1 MKVFSFVVLLMGVFL
16 MLFFKSSYETQETAY
31 KTIQSIA
38 LKESIKRGNAVYSD
52 FCISCHL
59 PNGEGI
65 QNIYP
70 PLANSDY
77 LKSNRRASIKGLKY
91 GLKGEI
97 TVNGLQYNKYMPPMG
112 LSADEIADVMNF
124 SNHSWGNAYGKIVTV
139 KEVSEIKK

>member
-124 SNHSWGNAYGKIVTV
+124 SNHSWGNSYGKIVTIE
-139 KEVSEIKK
+139 EVSEIKK

>member
-1 MKVFSFVVLLMGVFL
+1 MKVFSFVVLLMGVFV
-16 MLFFKSSYETQETAY
+16 MLFFKSSDETQETAY
-31 KTIQSIA
+31 ETIQSKA

-124 SNHSWGNAYGKIVTV
+124 SNHSWGNTYGKIVTV

>member
-16 MLFFKSSYETQETAY
+16 MLLFKSSYETQDTAY

-59 PNGEGI
+59 PNGEGV

-77 LKSNRRASIKGLKY
+77 LRANRRKSIKGLKY

-124 SNHSWGNAYGKIVTV
+124 SNHSWGNTYGKIVTV

>member
-31 KTIQSIA
+31 ETIQSKA

-124 SNHSWGNAYGKIVTV
+124 SNHSWGNTYGKIVTV

>member
-1 MKVFSFVVLLMGVFL
+1 MKVFSFVVLLMGVFV
-16 MLFFKSSYETQETAY
+16 MLFFNSSDETQETAY
-31 KTIQSIA
+31 KTIQSKA

-65 QNIYP
+65 QYIYP

-77 LKSNRRASIKGLKY
+77 LKANRYASIKGLKY

-97 TVNGLQYNKYMPPMG
+97 TVNGVQYNKYMPPMG
-112 LSADEIADVMNF
+112 LNADEIADVMNF
-124 SNHSWGNAYGKIVTV
+124 SNHSWGNSYGKIVTIE
-139 KEVSEIKK
+139 EVSEIKK

>member
-1 MKVFSFVVLLMGVFL
+1 MKLFSFIILLIAINL
-16 MLFFKSSYETQETAY
+16 TLFYNYSNNSSYETA
-31 KTIQSIA
+31 QSKV

-52 FCISCHL
+52 FCINCHL
-59 PNGEGI
+59 PNGEGV

-77 LKSNRRASIKGLKY
+77 LKANRRTIIKGLKY

-112 LSADEIADVMNF
+112 LSANEISDVMNYT
-124 SNHSWGNAYGKIVTV
+124 NHSWGNKYGKIVTTE
-139 KEVSEIKK
+139 EVTEIIR

>member
-1 MKVFSFVVLLMGVFL
+1 MKVFSFVVLLMGVFV
-16 MLFFKSSYETQETAY
+16 MLFFNSSDETQETAY
-31 KTIQSIA
+31 KTIQSKA

-65 QNIYP
+65 QYIYP

-124 SNHSWGNAYGKIVTV
+124 SNHSWGNTYGKIVTV

>member
-1 MKVFSFVVLLMGVFL
+1 MKVFSFVVLLMGVFV
-16 MLFFKSSYETQETAY
+16 MLFFNSSDETQETAY

-124 SNHSWGNAYGKIVTV
+124 SNHSWGNTYGKIVTV

>member
-1 MKVFSFVVLLMGVFL
+1 MKLFSFIILLIAINL
-16 MLFFKSSYETQETAY
+16 TLFYNYSNNSSYEIA
-31 KTIQSIA
+31 QSKV

-52 FCISCHL
+52 FCINCHL
-59 PNGEGI
+59 PNGEGV

-77 LKSNRRASIKGLKY
+77 LKANRRTSIKGLKY

-112 LSADEIADVMNF
+112 LSANEISDVMNYT
-124 SNHSWGNAYGKIVTV
+124 NHSWGNKFGKIVTTE
-139 KEVSEIKK
+139 EVTEIIR

>member
-16 MLFFKSSYETQETAY
+16 MLFFKSSYETQDTTY

-124 SNHSWGNAYGKIVTV
+124 SNHSWGNTYGKIVTV

>member
-1 MKVFSFVVLLMGVFL
+1 MKLFSFIILLIAINL
-16 MLFFKSSYETQETAY
+16 TLFNNYSNNSSYETA
-31 KTIQSIA
+31 QSKV

-52 FCISCHL
+52 FCINCHL
-59 PNGEGI
+59 PNGEGV

-77 LKSNRRASIKGLKY
+77 LKANRRTSIKGVKY

-112 LSADEIADVMNF
+112 LSANEISDVMNYT
-124 SNHSWGNAYGKIVTV
+124 NHSWGNKYGKIVTT
-139 KEVSEIKK
+139 KEVTEIIR

>member
-1 MKVFSFVVLLMGVFL
+1 MKVFSFVVLLMGVFV
-16 MLFFKSSYETQETAY
+16 MLFFKSSDETQETAY
-31 KTIQSIA
+31 KTIQSKA

-124 SNHSWGNAYGKIVTV
+124 SNHSWGNTYGKIVTV

>member
-16 MLFFKSSYETQETAY
+16 MLFFKSSYETQDTTY

-65 QNIYP
+65 QYIYP

-124 SNHSWGNAYGKIVTV
+124 SNHSWGNTYGKIVTV

>member
-1 MKVFSFVVLLMGVFL
+1 MKVFSFVVLLRVVFL
-16 MLFFKSSYETQETAY
+16 MRFFKSSDETQETAY
-31 KTIQSIA
+31 ETIESKA

-124 SNHSWGNAYGKIVTV
+124 SNHSWGNTYGKIVTV

>member
-77 LKSNRRASIKGLKY
+77 LKANRHASIKGLKY

-97 TVNGLQYNKYMPPMG
+97 TVNGVQYNKYMPPMG

-124 SNHSWGNAYGKIVTV
+124 SNHSWGNTYGKIVTV

>member
-59 PNGEGI
+59 PNGEGV

-124 SNHSWGNAYGKIVTV
+124 SNHSWGNTYGKIVTV

>member
-1 MKVFSFVVLLMGVFL
+1 MKLFSFIILLIAINL
-16 MLFFKSSYETQETAY
+16 TLICNYSNNSSYETTQN
-31 KTIQSIA
+31 KV

-52 FCISCHL
+52 FCINCHL
-59 PNGEGI
+59 PNGEGV

-77 LKSNRRASIKGLKY
+77 LRANRRKSIKGLKY

-112 LSADEIADVMNF
+112 LSANEISDVMNYT
-124 SNHSWGNAYGKIVTV
+124 NHSWGNKYGKIVTTE
-139 KEVSEIKK
+139 EVTEITR

>member
-31 KTIQSIA
+31 KTIQSKA

-59 PNGEGI
+59 PNGEGV

-70 PLANSDY
+70 P
-77 LKSNRRASIKGLKY
+77 
-91 GLKGEI
+91 
-97 TVNGLQYNKYMPPMG
+97 
-112 LSADEIADVMNF
+112 
-124 SNHSWGNAYGKIVTV
+124 
-139 KEVSEIKK
+139 

>member
-16 MLFFKSSYETQETAY
+16 MLFFKSSYETQDTSY

-59 PNGEGI
+59 PNGKGV

-77 LKSNRRASIKGLKY
+77 LKANRYASIKGLKY

-97 TVNGLQYNKYMPPMG
+97 TVNGVQYNKYMPPMG

-124 SNHSWGNAYGKIVTV
+124 SNHSWGNSYGKIVTIE
-139 KEVSEIKK
+139 EVSEIKK

>member
-1 MKVFSFVVLLMGVFL
+1 MKLFSFIILLIAINL
-16 MLFFKSSYETQETAY
+16 TLFYNYSNNSSYETA
-31 KTIQSIA
+31 QSKV

-52 FCISCHL
+52 FCINCHL
-59 PNGEGI
+59 PNGEGV

-77 LKSNRRASIKGLKY
+77 LKANRRTSIKGVKY

-112 LSADEIADVMNF
+112 LSSNEISDVMNYT
-124 SNHSWGNAYGKIVTV
+124 NHSWGNKYGKIVTT
-139 KEVSEIKK
+139 KEVTEIIR

>member
-1 MKVFSFVVLLMGVFL
+1 MKVFSFVVLLMGVFV
-16 MLFFKSSYETQETAY
+16 MLFFKSSDETQETAY
-31 KTIQSIA
+31 KTIQSKA

>member
-1 MKVFSFVVLLMGVFL
+1 MKVFSFVVLLMGVFV
-16 MLFFKSSYETQETAY
+16 MLFFNSSDETQETAY
-31 KTIQSIA
+31 KTIQSKA

-59 PNGEGI
+59 PNGEGV

-77 LKSNRRASIKGLKY
+77 LKANRHASIKGLKY

-124 SNHSWGNAYGKIVTV
+124 SNHSWGNTYGNIVTV

>member
-1 MKVFSFVVLLMGVFL
+1 MKVFSFVVLLMGVFV
-16 MLFFKSSYETQETAY
+16 MLFFKSSDETQETAY
-31 KTIQSIA
+31 ETIQSKA

-112 LSADEIADVMNF
+112 LSADEIADVINF
-124 SNHSWGNAYGKIVTV
+124 SNHSWGNTYGKIVTV

>member
-1 MKVFSFVVLLMGVFL
+1 MKVFSFVVLLMGVFV
-16 MLFFKSSYETQETAY
+16 MLFFNSSDETQETAY
-31 KTIQSIA
+31 KTIQSKA

-124 SNHSWGNAYGKIVTV
+124 SNHSWGNTYGKIVTV

>member
-124 SNHSWGNAYGKIVTV
+124 SNHSWGNTYGKIVTV

>member
-1 MKVFSFVVLLMGVFL
+1 
-16 MLFFKSSYETQETAY
+16 MLIAINLTLFYNYSNNSSYEIA
-31 KTIQSIA
+31 QSKV

-52 FCISCHL
+52 FCINCHL
-59 PNGEGI
+59 PNGEGV

-77 LKSNRRASIKGLKY
+77 LKANRRTSIKGLKY

-112 LSADEIADVMNF
+112 LSANEISDVMNYT
-124 SNHSWGNAYGKIVTV
+124 NHSWGNKYGKIVTTE
-139 KEVSEIKK
+139 EVTEIIR

>member
-1 MKVFSFVVLLMGVFL
+1 
-16 MLFFKSSYETQETAY
+16 MLIAINLTLFYNYSNNSSYETA
-31 KTIQSIA
+31 QSKV

-52 FCISCHL
+52 FCINCHL
-59 PNGEGI
+59 PNGEGV

-77 LKSNRRASIKGLKY
+77 LKANRRTSIKGVKY

-112 LSADEIADVMNF
+112 LSANEISDVMNYT
-124 SNHSWGNAYGKIVTV
+124 NHSWGNKYGKIVTT
-139 KEVSEIKK
+139 KEVTEIIR

>member
-31 KTIQSIA
+31 ETIESKA

-124 SNHSWGNAYGKIVTV
+124 SNHSWGNTYGKIVTV

>member
-1 MKVFSFVVLLMGVFL
+1 MKLFSFIILLIAINL
-16 MLFFKSSYETQETAY
+16 TLFYNYSNNSSYETA
-31 KTIQSIA
+31 QSKV

-52 FCISCHL
+52 FCINCHL
-59 PNGEGI
+59 PNGEGV

-77 LKSNRRASIKGLKY
+77 LKANRRTSIKGVKY

-112 LSADEIADVMNF
+112 LSANEISDVMNYT
-124 SNHSWGNAYGKIVTV
+124 NHSWGNKYGKIVTA
-139 KEVSEIKK
+139 KEVTEIIR